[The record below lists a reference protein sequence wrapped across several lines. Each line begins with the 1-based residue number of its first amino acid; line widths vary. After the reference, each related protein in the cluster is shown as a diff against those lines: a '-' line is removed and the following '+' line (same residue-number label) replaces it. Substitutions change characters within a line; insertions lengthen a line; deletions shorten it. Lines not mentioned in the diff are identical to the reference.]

1 VVGIFPNEAAVV
13 RLIGALLLEQNDE
26 WAVQRARYMTLET
39 MTPIAMVRSSI
50 CPQWQPDQGTQLS
63 LMQSLLHHV
72 LGHDPWCSQNSRF
85 LRVSGVTLRCPI
97 VQTRSVDWTYRFRP
111 DVAVH
116 TSVTANILP
125 VSNGA
130 MEGCF

>member
-1 VVGIFPNEAAVV
+1 MVPLRSRFLTLIVALSHPDCRAIPKDRRRYEAAVV

-72 LGHDPWCSQNSRF
+72 LG
-85 LRVSGVTLRCPI
+85 LRIP
-97 VQTRSVDWTYRFRP
+97 VDREHRFRLI
-111 DVAVH
+111 VNAQ
-116 TSVTANILP
+116 S
-125 VSNGA
+125 SRS
-130 MEGCF
+130 